1 MDIEEY
7 RERVKKKTCS
17 IKELGEIMGVSEA
30 KARRLTHIEDFP
42 VIMIGRNRRVILS
55 KLDEWLE
62 NHLGECL

>member
-7 RERVKKKTCS
+7 RERLKKKTCS

-62 NHLGECL
+62 EHLGECL